1 MKKILALVGVMTLSA
16 TAQAA
21 GYGTAGCGLGSLV
34 FQDQGGFVQIFAA
47 TLNGTAGSQ
56 TFGITSGTSN
66 CGGGMGSASATD
78 YIESNRN
85 ALANDISR
93 GQGETLAG
101 LSQVMGCTD
110 AKAVGM
116 TLQKN
121 YRTIFPSQT
130 VTAPAVESTIR
141 QSLKTAGVS
150 CSA

>member
-1 MKKILALVGVMTLSA
+1 MKKILALASVMALSG
-16 TAQAA
+16 TAHAA
-21 GYGTAGCGLGSLV
+21 AYGAAGCGLGSML
-34 FQDQGGFVQIFAA
+34 FQDQAGFVQIFAA
-47 TLNGTAGSQ
+47 TSNGVSGNQ

-101 LSQVMGCTD
+101 LSQVMGCSD
-110 AKAVGM
+110 SKAVGM

-121 YRTIFPSQT
+121 FRKIFPTQE
-130 VTAPAVESTIR
+130 VAAPAVETSIR
-141 QSLKTAGVS
+141 QTLKSNGVA